1 MRVANTA
8 DTARHSQ
15 SGFTLVELLVV
26 IAIIGILVGLLLPAV
41 QAAREAARR
50 SQCLNNMRQLALGC
64 HNYESTNGFFPPAAG
79 LGPYSH
85 VAEVLPFIEQPA
97 LHDSINFDMRWDQS
111 VNEGIRLV
119 ELASVKC
126 PSQKARESVGLN
138 NSNVEE
144 LPIRNHYFAV
154 TGAKA
159 NDECPLPSGSP
170 LPYTVGG
177 CEKNGERRGG
187 NTTNGI
193 MYAHSETKVAQITDG
208 TSQTFLLGE
217 LSWDYAPDG
226 RGPAGNV
233 DVRGW
238 YVGHA
243 NKTAIS
249 RATAKKRLSNNGVGT
264 RLYNAMHILHPINS
278 VGFSPVLVNGQP
290 VQLPARLHEASF
302 GSKHPGGCHFALA
315 DGSANFVS
323 ENTDI
328 HVLKLLACRFDGRII
343 QEGL

>member
-1 MRVANTA
+1 MRVGNTSLV
-8 DTARHSQ
+8 ARHRQ

-85 VAEVLPFIEQPA
+85 VAEVLPFIEQDA
-97 LHDSINFDMRWDQS
+97 LHDSINFDVRWDQP

-119 ELASVKC
+119 EIASVKC

-159 NDECPLPSGSP
+159 NNSCPLPSGAP
-170 LPYTVGG
+170 LPFTVGG
-177 CEKNGERRGG
+177 CAKNGVKRGG
-187 NTTNGI
+187 NTLNGVI
-193 MYAHSETKVAQITDG
+193 YAHSETKVAQISDG

-217 LSWDYAPDG
+217 LSWDFAPDG

-243 NKTAIS
+243 NKTAIT
-249 RATAKKRLSNNGVGT
+249 RATAKNRMKSGGSGT
-264 RLYNAMHILHPINS
+264 RLYNAMHVLHPINS
-278 VGFSPVLVNGQP
+278 VGYSPILFAP
-290 VQLPARLHEASF
+290 EPARLHEASF
-302 GSKHPGGCHFALA
+302 GSLHPGGCHFALS
-315 DGSANFVS
+315 DGSATFIS
-323 ENTDI
+323 ENTELRT
-328 HVLKLLACRFDGRII
+328 LKLLACRFDGEVI